1 MENRW
6 KNHTFQIRKKKIFL
20 GEKFFLGGKMT
31 PLPENFILFPERAT
45 CTTILWKRRPAR
57 TYRMRLPARQTWPIF
72 RDGPCKMGH
81 CRKGKRPRGGWVTLS
96 YTRSLAL
103 SIPPGRRSISI
114 TTSGQW
120 ILAFA
125 KNTNNGVTLGGP
137 CDPPMGNF
145 RIWPSRASIR
155 VPTKLI
161 GIGITVWNSTVFPK
175 VKPNGAHPQIG
186 KKN

>member
-1 MENRW
+1 
-6 KNHTFQIRKKKIFL
+6 
-20 GEKFFLGGKMT
+20 MT
-31 PLPENFILFPERAT
+31 PLPENFTRLPERAT

-103 SIPPGRRSISI
+103 SIPPGRRTISIS
-114 TTSGQW
+114 TSGQW

-137 CDPPMGNF
+137 CDPPRGDIAL
-145 RIWPSRASIR
+145 RPSLMHIR
-155 VPTKLI
+155 VPTKLT
-161 GIGITVWNSTVFPK
+161 GIGITVTYPTVKKK
-175 VKPNGAHPQIG
+175 VKPTWTHPQRG
-186 KKN
+186 SKTPKFGVLPLGVGGQCPSGDP

>member
-1 MENRW
+1 
-6 KNHTFQIRKKKIFL
+6 
-20 GEKFFLGGKMT
+20 MT
-31 PLPENFILFPERAT
+31 PLPENFIWLPERAT

-103 SIPPGRRSISI
+103 SIPPGRRTISIS
-114 TTSGQW
+114 TSGQW

-145 RIWPSRASIR
+145 QISTGLLHLRVQLEPFWIRITATYA
-155 VPTKLI
+155 V
-161 GIGITVWNSTVFPK
+161 GNEK
-175 VKPNGAHPQIG
+175 VKQEVPHPQIL
-186 KKN
+186 KKTPKFGVLPLGVGGQCPLGDP

>member
-1 MENRW
+1 
-6 KNHTFQIRKKKIFL
+6 
-20 GEKFFLGGKMT
+20 MT

-57 TYRMRLPARQTWPIF
+57 TYRMSLPARQTWPIF

-137 CDPPMGNF
+137 CDPPRGN
-145 RIWPSRASIR
+145 IPIPTSLASIR
-155 VPTKLI
+155 IPTKLI
-161 GIGITVWNSTVFPK
+161 GIGMTVTYPAVHQK
-175 VKPNGAHPQIG
+175 VCPTWTHPQRG
-186 KKN
+186 SKTPKFGVLPLGVGGQCPSGDP

>member
-1 MENRW
+1 
-6 KNHTFQIRKKKIFL
+6 
-20 GEKFFLGGKMT
+20 MT

-57 TYRMRLPARQTWPIF
+57 TYRMSLPARQTWPIF
-72 RDGPCKMGH
+72 RYGPCKMGH

-103 SIPPGRRSISI
+103 SIPPGRRTISIS
-114 TTSGQW
+114 TSGQW

-137 CDPPMGNF
+137 CDPPMGCVPLPTRTNF
-145 RIWPSRASIR
+145 NPDPSE
-155 VPTKLI
+155 LI
-161 GIGITVWNSTVFPK
+161 GTGISIKYELLRLQFGSPD
-175 VKPNGAHPQIG
+175 PHPQMRSKTPKFG
-186 KKN
+186 VLPLGVGGQCPSGDP